1 MSRKGEAG
9 VRPSA
14 RPKFI
19 NTPESCV
26 ADSLAGFA
34 AVNTAVRVL
43 RGCGALVRYDYEQL
57 ADKGKVALLS
67 GGGSGHE
74 PGFGGFIGQGLLT
87 AVVAGPVYTSPF
99 SDHIL
104 SAIRIVGTKNKGG
117 VLVFVCNYTGDRLTF
132 GIALEKAV
140 AEGIRAEMVLI
151 AEDTALAHTFP
162 STGRRG
168 LCGSVFMMKIAGA
181 MAEDQKGLDEIK
193 AFVEAKK
200 QNMGT
205 ITVALTPCSLP
216 GKDELLFNLPPD
228 KMELGMGVHGEA
240 GALRVPI
247 LSAAKTAKLMINH
260 LRNEQSKNSLHIKEG
275 DTVALMLNNLGGLTT
290 MEMNI
295 LAKEVIA
302 YVESLDVHVVR
313 AYMGLYMTSLESAGI
328 SVCLLKVDEQVL
340 HYLDAPTTAPAWTK
354 PYCSGLPRYCTAL
367 PRSAST
373 ELEPLPL
380 KHRHDDGQV
389 LAEDKVYVLNAAECE
404 VFRTC
409 LQAAC
414 DALLS
419 REKEL
424 DKLDS
429 ESGDGD
435 CGATLAAGANGVLTY
450 LNSKPPLEHPSV
462 VFRQLSTTVSCSMGG
477 ASGALYSLLLLGAS
491 RGFQLASGFSAW
503 VTALDLGMKLVSKY
517 GMAHVGDRTMLD
529 PLDAA
534 LTVLSSNAASYRPE
548 NLSAVLHEILG
559 AVSASTA
566 STRSMR
572 AKAGRASYV
581 NPEMLKNPDPGAR
594 AVEIWMSHVVH
605 VLLGEGSGSKGS
617 GVSTLPPPKSN

>member
-1 MSRKGEAG
+1 MSGKGEAG
-9 VRPSA
+9 DVRGSA

-19 NTPESCV
+19 NAPESCV
-26 ADSLAGFA
+26 ADSLAGFV

-43 RGCGALVRYDYEQL
+43 RGCSALVRHDYEQL
-57 ADKGKVALLS
+57 AARGQVALLS

-74 PGFGGFIGQGLLT
+74 PGFSGFIGQGLLT

-104 SAIRIVGTKNKGG
+104 STIRTVGTKNKAG

-132 GIALEKAV
+132 GIAMEKAV
-140 AEGIRAEMVLI
+140 TEGIRAEMVLI
-151 AEDTALAHTFP
+151 GEDTALAHTHP

-200 QNMGT
+200 ENMGT

-216 GKDELLFNLPPD
+216 GKDELLFNLPAD

-247 LSAAKTAKLMINH
+247 FSAAETAKLMIDH
-260 LRNEQSKNSLHIKEG
+260 LRDENSKNSLHIKRGE
-275 DTVALMLNNLGGLTT
+275 TVALMLNNLGGLTT

-302 YVESLDVHVVR
+302 YVEHLGVHVVR
-313 AYMGLYMTSLESAGI
+313 VYTGLYMTSLESAGI
-328 SVCLLKVDEQVL
+328 SVCLLKVDEEVL
-340 HYLDAPTTAPAWTK
+340 RYLDAPTNAPAWTK
-354 PYCSGLPRYCTAL
+354 PYCTSV
-367 PRSAST
+367 PRSTPT
-373 ELEPLPL
+373 ELEPLAP
-380 KHRHDDGQV
+380 KHHHDDTQIM
-389 LAEDKVYVLNAAECE
+389 AQDQVYVLNTAERE
-404 VFRTC
+404 VLRAC
-409 LQAAC
+409 LQSAC

-419 REKEL
+419 REEEL

-435 CGATLAAGANGVLTY
+435 CGATLAAGARGVLAY
-450 LNSKPPLEHPSV
+450 LSSKPPLEHPSL
-462 VFRQLSTTVSCSMGG
+462 VFRQLSTAVSCSMGG
-477 ASGALYSLLLLGAS
+477 SSGALYSLLLLGAS
-491 RGFQLASGFSAW
+491 RGFQLGTGFSAW
-503 VTALDLGMKLVSKY
+503 VTALELGIKLVSKY
-517 GMAHVGDRTMLD
+517 GMAHVGDRTMLE

-534 LTVLSSNAASYRPE
+534 LTVLSRNAASYRPE
-548 NLSAVLHEILG
+548 NLPAVLHETLD
-559 AVSASTA
+559 ALAASTA
-566 STRSMR
+566 ATKTMR

-594 AVEIWMSHVVH
+594 AVETWMSRAIR
-605 VLLGEGSGSKGS
+605 VLLSEGNAGGSRGGGGS
-617 GVSTLPPPKSN
+617 PQ

>member
-9 VRPSA
+9 VRGSA

-19 NTPESCV
+19 NAPETCV
-26 ADSLAGFA
+26 ADSLAGFV
-34 AVNTAVRVL
+34 AVNTAVRLL
-43 RGCGALVRYDYEQL
+43 RDSGALVRHDYEQL
-57 ADKGKVALLS
+57 TEEGKVALLS

-74 PGFGGFIGQGLLT
+74 PGFSGFIGEGLLT
-87 AVVAGPVYTSPF
+87 AAVAGPVYTSPF
-99 SDHIL
+99 SDNIL
-104 SAIRIVGTKNKGG
+104 GAIRTVGGKNKAGM
-117 VLVFVCNYTGDRLTF
+117 LVFVCNYTGDRLTF
-132 GIALEKAV
+132 GIAMEKAIT
-140 AEGIRAEMVLI
+140 EGIRAEMVLI
-151 AEDTALAHTFP
+151 AEDTALAHTHP

-181 MAEDQKGLDEIK
+181 MAEEKKSLDEIK
-193 AFVEAKK
+193 AFVQAKK
-200 QNMGT
+200 HNMGT

-216 GKDELLFNLPPD
+216 GRDELLFNLPAG

-247 LSAAKTAKLMINH
+247 LSAAETAELMINH
-260 LRNEQSKNSLHIKEG
+260 LSNEQSKNSLHLKKGEN
-275 DTVALMLNNLGGLTT
+275 VALMLNNLGGLTT

-302 YVESLDVHVVR
+302 YIEGLDVRVVR
-313 AYMGLYMTSLESAGI
+313 AYTGLYMTSLESAGI
-328 SVCLLKVDEQVL
+328 SVCLLKVDDDVL
-340 HYLDAPTTAPAWTK
+340 RYLDAPTTAPAWTK
-354 PYCSGLPRYCTAL
+354 PYCASF
-367 PRSAST
+367 PRSTPT
-373 ELEPLPL
+373 ELELVAP
-380 KHRHDDGQV
+380 KHRHDDSRV
-389 LAEDKVYVLNAAECE
+389 LAEDQVYVLSAAGRE

-409 LQAAC
+409 LQSAC
-414 DALLS
+414 EALIS

-435 CGATLAAGANGVLTY
+435 CGATLVAGARGVLAY
-450 LNSKPPLEHPSV
+450 LNTKPPLEHPSL

-477 ASGALYSLLLLGAS
+477 SSGALYSLLLLGAS
-491 RGFQLASGFSAW
+491 RAFQRETGFGAW
-503 VTALDLGMKLVSKY
+503 VTALELGIRLVSKY

-534 LTVLSSNAASYRPE
+534 LMVLRRHAASHTPD
-548 NLSAVLHEILG
+548 NLAEVLRETLD
-559 AVSASTA
+559 AVSASVIATK
-566 STRSMR
+566 TMR

-594 AVEIWMSHVVH
+594 AVEIWMSRAFS
-605 VLLGEGSGSKGS
+605 VLMAEPDVSGARP
-617 GVSTLPPPKSN
+617 PPPKQS

>member
-9 VRPSA
+9 VRGSA

-19 NTPESCV
+19 NAPESCV
-26 ADSLAGFA
+26 ADSLAGFV

-43 RGCGALVRYDYEQL
+43 RGCSALVRHDYEQL
-57 ADKGKVALLS
+57 ATRGQVALLS

-74 PGFGGFIGQGLLT
+74 PGFSGFIGQGLLT
-87 AVVAGPVYTSPF
+87 AAVAGPVYTSPF

-104 SAIRIVGTKNKGG
+104 STIRTVGTKNKAG

-132 GIALEKAV
+132 GIAMEKAV
-140 AEGIRAEMVLI
+140 TEGVRAEMVLI
-151 AEDTALAHTFP
+151 SEDTALAHTHP

-193 AFVEAKK
+193 AFVEDKK

-216 GKDELLFNLPPD
+216 GKDELLFNLPAD

-247 LSAAKTAKLMINH
+247 FSAGETAKLMINH
-260 LRNEQSKNSLHIKEG
+260 LRNEKSKNSLHIKRGE
-275 DTVALMLNNLGGLTT
+275 TVALMLNNLGGLTT

-302 YVESLDVHVVR
+302 YVEHLGVHVVR
-313 AYMGLYMTSLESAGI
+313 AYTGLYMTSLESAGI
-328 SVCLLKVDEQVL
+328 SVCLLKVDEEVL
-340 HYLDAPTTAPAWTK
+340 RYLDAPTNAPAWTK
-354 PYCSGLPRYCTAL
+354 PYCTSV
-367 PRSAST
+367 PRSTPT
-373 ELEPLPL
+373 ELEPLAP
-380 KHRHDDGQV
+380 KHHHDDRQI
-389 LAEDKVYVLNAAECE
+389 LAEDQVYVLNTAERE
-404 VFRTC
+404 VLRAC

-435 CGATLAAGANGVLTY
+435 CGATLAAGAHGVLAY
-450 LNSKPPLEHPSV
+450 LNSKPSLEHPSL
-462 VFRQLSTTVSCSMGG
+462 VFRQLSNAVSCSMGG
-477 ASGALYSLLLLGAS
+477 SSGALYSLLLLGAS
-491 RGFQLASGFSAW
+491 RGFQLRTGFGAW
-503 VTALDLGMKLVSKY
+503 VTALELGVKLVCKY
-517 GMAHVGDRTMLD
+517 GMAHVGDRTMLE

-534 LTVLSSNAASYRPE
+534 LTVLSRHAASYRPE
-548 NLSAVLHEILG
+548 NLPAVLQETLD
-559 AVSASTA
+559 ALAASTA
-566 STRSMR
+566 ATRTMR

-594 AVEIWMSHVVH
+594 AVEIWMSRAIR
-605 VLLGEGSGSKGS
+605 VLLSEGNAGGSRGAGGS
-617 GVSTLPPPKSN
+617 PQ